1 MAQIGTLTGG
11 AGVVTSFNGLTQLDE
26 FLVVGDSDTA
36 NPLQGL
42 TVEVNGETLINIQ
55 VQALITA
62 FGKWLMEMNGSTVS
76 TMIKVATGRIKGSTN
91 IRLINAGAT
100 TPAVYAFSDSD
111 GGLPFISATEVI
123 LAGSYSDYSGFSS
136 LMISAP
142 ANVQSAIVTFA
153 DGYTATVTPVE
164 LAAYFSLEN
173 NSEADGYLG
182 GVLVVDNR
190 SNRISSIRI
199 FATGA
204 NVNVL
209 KVQIPNE

>member
-1 MAQIGTLTGG
+1 MAQIGTLTTG
-11 AGVVTSFNGLTQLDE
+11 AGVVTSFNGLSQLDE
-26 FLVVGDSDTA
+26 FLLIGDVDTA

-42 TVEVNGETLINIQ
+42 TVEVNGETLVNIQ

-62 FGKWLMEMNGSTVS
+62 FSKWLMEMTGSTVGLL
-76 TMIKVATGRIKGSTN
+76 IKLATGRIKGNTN
-91 IRLINAGAT
+91 IRLTNSGAT

-123 LAGSYSDYSGFSS
+123 LSGSYSDYREFSA

-142 ANVQSAIVTFA
+142 ANLQSAIVEFA
-153 DGYTATVTPVE
+153 DGYTATVTPQE
-164 LAAYFSLEN
+164 LAAYFNIEN

-190 SNRISSIRI
+190 SNRIKSIRL
-199 FATGA
+199 FSTGA
-204 NVNVL
+204 NLNVL
-209 KVQIPNE
+209 KVQLPVE